1 MHQFLSVS
9 IIQLVF
15 EVMAIVKLPD
25 IDDTS
30 FEVGATER
38 IDELSSSQLVK
49 AAKSIKLGCS
59 ISLLDLLCNE
69 RLKVRNFLLYLIGIN
84 KSTVWTEVR
93 FSCRW

>member
-1 MHQFLSVS
+1 VHQFLSVS

-49 AAKSIKLGCS
+49 AAK
-59 ISLLDLLCNE
+59 ISNKHKI
-69 RLKVRNFLLYLIGIN
+69 RLFDFIVGFIM
-84 KSTVWTEVR
+84 
-93 FSCRW
+93 